1 MYTKQFNIE
10 SAIKWTTQLGHD
22 RELFGIASA
31 VVDCVVLVERVFLK
45 AISPSRLF
53 VETKFG
59 WKIHKLLPCMH
70 DCSFEI
76 IHRFSLC
83 KPLDS
88 STVFCSYSLMHTATT
103 IWAIW
108 TTDHAILVSHSLF

>member
-1 MYTKQFNIE
+1 MDN
-10 SAIKWTTQLGHD
+10 AGHD
-22 RELFGIASA
+22 REIFGIASA
-31 VVDCVVLVERVFLK
+31 VVDCVECGVLVETVFLK

-76 IHRFSLC
+76 IHRFLLC

-88 STVFCSYSLMHTATT
+88 STMFGSYSLMHTATT

-108 TTDHAILVSHSLF
+108 TTDHAISVSHNLF